1 MTNYNQFMTNYNQ
14 FMTNYTL
21 FFVGLYLNYNQ
32 FMTSILLDAEKKE
45 RSDCYKEV

>member
-1 MTNYNQFMTNYNQ
+1 MVYEA
-14 FMTNYTL
+14 
-21 FFVGLYLNYNQ
+21 NYNQ